1 MIVLGIE
8 GTAHTVGAS
17 ILDRERIYSSV
28 SMTFRPEKGG
38 INPREAA
45 EFHFN
50 NISSIIHD
58 AIRKSG
64 IHEEK
69 IGLVA
74 FSRGPGLP
82 PSLKITA
89 TAARAMAIRL
99 NVPIVGV
106 NHPLGHVEIG
116 RRETGAADPVMLYVS
131 GGNTQIIAHKNGYY
145 RVFGETLD
153 IGIGNMLD
161 KLARYMDFPFP
172 GGPKI
177 EELALS
183 GKKLLRLPYSVMGMD
198 TAFSGMY
205 TAAVNHLK
213 AGETMEDISYSVQ
226 EHAFSMLVETLER
239 AIFTTGK
246 RSILLAGG
254 VARNKNLRSKIEVM
268 AKDAGIPVFET
279 PDEYCMDNGAMIG
292 QAGLLTMEHVGPQ
305 KMEDTRIDQFY
316 RIDQVRAPWVTEDET
331 VYEDRGAESSVK
343 EVVFHGFH
351 AIRKVRI
358 AKSYRN
364 PELDA
369 MIRNTRMKREISLLV
384 AMKRENI
391 PVPSVF
397 SVDTGNLEFTMERIG
412 GKPVSI
418 SPVQGKEMAHELGIW
433 IGKMHA
439 ASMCHGDLTMNN
451 IILRRGKPVL
461 IDPSMGTL
469 SGLVQDMAY
478 DLRLLKESAEAF
490 LENGNEFFSYF
501 IESYRECFSHGTD
514 VVKEMEKVEQR
525 RRYA

>member
-17 ILDRERIYSSV
+17 LLDRERIYSSV
-28 SMTFRPEKGG
+28 SRTFKPEKGG

-50 NISSIIHD
+50 NISTVISE
-58 AIRKSG
+58 AIEKSG
-64 IHEEK
+64 IHEKQIE
-69 IGLVA
+69 LVA

-116 RRETGAADPVMLYVS
+116 RRETGAVDPVMLYVS

-161 KLARYMDFPFP
+161 KLARYMGFPFP

-183 GKKLLRLPYSVMGMD
+183 GKKLLKMPYSVKGMD

-205 TAAVNHLK
+205 TNAINYIRS
-213 AGETMEDISYSVQ
+213 GETSEDVSYSVQ

-246 RSILLAGG
+246 KSILLAGG
-254 VARNKNLRSKIEVM
+254 VARNRNLRNKIELM
-268 AKDAGIPVFET
+268 ARDAGIPVFET

-292 QAGLLTMEHVGPQ
+292 QAGLLTMEHLGPQ

-316 RIDQVRAPWVTEDET
+316 RIDQAVAPWVIEDET
-331 VYEDRGAESSVK
+331 VYEDRGAESSVQNT
-343 EVVFHGFH
+343 VFHEFR
-351 AIRKVRI
+351 AVRKTRI

-369 MIRNTRMKREISLLV
+369 MIRGSRMKREISMLV
-384 AMKRENI
+384 AMQREGI

-397 SVDTGNLEFTMERIG
+397 SADTEKLEFTMEKIG
-412 GKPVSI
+412 GKSLNI
-418 SPVQGKEMAHELGIW
+418 SPIRRKETAHDLGKI
-433 IGKMHA
+433 IGKMHSV
-439 ASMCHGDLTMNN
+439 SMCHGDLTMNN
-451 IILRRGKPVL
+451 IIIHMGKPVL

-469 SGLVQDMAY
+469 SGLLQDMAY
-478 DLRLLKESAEAF
+478 DLRLLKESADAF
-490 LENGNEFFSYF
+490 LENGDEFFALF
-501 IESYRECFSHGTD
+501 IESYRECFSRGTE
-514 VVKEMEKVEQR
+514 VIKEMDKVEKR